1 MTKSYE
7 LFIATRYLKSKRRT
21 GFISLISYISIAGV
35 AIGVAALIIV
45 LSVMNGFET
54 EVRDRIIGSDAHIR
68 LTTHHDEGIRHH
80 PDIIAKIQDV
90 QHITGI
96 SPYIFEKGLIR
107 EGSRT
112 EGVIVRGIDPA
123 TVASVSDLPNQIIS
137 GGLHL
142 GRVDVTG
149 RDNYPGLILGKY
161 LADRLYSTLGDTVIL
176 FSPGAAGPFS
186 QPRAKRFVISGI
198 FETGLYEYDDV
209 FAYIAIPEA
218 QDLFNLP
225 GIVTGLEIRLDDYE
239 KATPVKERIREI
251 LGYPYFPRTWHEM
264 HRNLF
269 NWMQIE
275 KWMGFIILSLII
287 MVAAFNIISSLIMVV
302 LEKRKEIG
310 ILKSMGA
317 TDTSIRRIFIY
328 EGLAVGVVGTIMGII
343 LGWGICALQIK
354 YKFFSLPPDI
364 YFLSELPVIMQ
375 PFDFI
380 MIGIMALLLCF
391 LASVYPAHK
400 AATLIPVEA
409 IRYE

>member
-1 MTKSYE
+1 MSYE

-54 EVRDRIIGSDAHIR
+54 EVRDRIIGADAHIR
-68 LTTHHDEGIRHH
+68 LGTYHENGILEGDSIIQQIEGIRH
-80 PDIIAKIQDV
+80 IS
-90 QHITGI
+90 GI
-96 SPYIFEKGLIR
+96 SPYIMEKGLIR
-107 EGSRT
+107 EGGRT

-123 TVASVSDLPNQIIS
+123 TVGTVSELPETIIS

-142 GRVDVTG
+142 GPVDVTG
-149 RDNYPGLILGKY
+149 RENLPGLVLGRY
-161 LADRLYSTLGDTVIL
+161 LADRLYATLGDTVVL
-176 FSPGAAGPFS
+176 FSPGSGGLFS
-186 QPRAKRFVISGI
+186 QPRAKQFHVAGV

-209 FAYIAIPEA
+209 FAYISIPEA
-218 QDLFNLP
+218 QDLFRMP
-225 GIVTGLEIRLDDYE
+225 DRVTGLEIKLDDIDRSAE
-239 KATPVKERIREI
+239 VKAAIQEV

-269 NWMQIE
+269 NWMKIE

-302 LEKRKEIG
+302 LEKKKEIG

-317 TDTSIRRIFIY
+317 TNAGIRRIFIY
-328 EGLAVGVVGTIMGII
+328 EGLAVGVIGTAIGII
-343 LGWGICALQIK
+343 IGWGLCFLQLK
-354 YKFFSLPPDI
+354 YHFFSLPPDI
-364 YFLSELPVIMQ
+364 YFINALPILMKASDFVMIAVI
-375 PFDFI
+375 
-380 MIGIMALLLCF
+380 ALLLCF

-400 AATLIPVEA
+400 AATLVPVEA